1 MLDFIEGRVTEPP
14 RLFQQ
19 AMARFV
25 REIIMAPNVVNRPL
39 WMSNPIYASLALLKG
54 FMFTFGLTIMPK
66 IWRDRDWET

>member
-25 REIIMAPNVVNRPL
+25 REIIMAPNVVNIKPF
-39 WMSNPIYASLALLKG
+39 NKANEA
-54 FMFTFGLTIMPK
+54 
-66 IWRDRDWET
+66 